1 MLHFREALAKTHTF
15 RQLCWSSTQYSWSS
29 PDGEY
34 VFSPSLSRCLALG
47 GHFIPKQNYSE
58 LLFQAKCVKEES
70 KKTQM
75 IFHSY
80 LTSLP
85 NFLHLTPYDCLSK
98 ISSFQ
103 FAFTLFNNMM
113 STETCITKNL
123 FTCLFLH
130 VKKRNSK
137 NFLFICLWGSSSLV
151 NNLNCQQSMDLGCKE
166 NSCRDEKVFIRYFS
180 SL

>member
-1 MLHFREALAKTHTF
+1 MVSMFSVQVSHVVWLWKATSFQR
-15 RQLCWSSTQYSWSS
+15 RIIQSYSFKLNVWKMN
-29 PDGEY
+29 
-34 VFSPSLSRCLALG
+34 
-47 GHFIPKQNYSE
+47 HK
-58 LLFQAKCVKEES
+58 
-70 KKTQM
+70 KKT

-85 NFLHLTPYDCLSK
+85 NFLHLIPYDCLSK
-98 ISSFQ
+98 TTSFQ

-137 NFLFICLWGSSSLV
+137 NFLFIRLWGSFSMV

-166 NSCRDEKVFIRYFS
+166 NSCRDKKVLIRYF
-180 SL
+180 